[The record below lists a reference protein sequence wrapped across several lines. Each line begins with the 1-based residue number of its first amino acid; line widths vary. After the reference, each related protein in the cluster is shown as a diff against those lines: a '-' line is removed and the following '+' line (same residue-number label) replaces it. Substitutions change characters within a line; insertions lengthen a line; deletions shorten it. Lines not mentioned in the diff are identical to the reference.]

1 TRESIYPRAPSSA
14 LEKVL
19 TAANIYKRR
28 NSVPHYRH
36 SRERGNP
43 FTRAHR
49 AVRWRKYLQRQ
60 TFQMQREQGECGRA
74 INSQCTL

>member
-1 TRESIYPRAPSSA
+1 
-14 LEKVL
+14 
-19 TAANIYKRR
+19 TAENIYKRR

-43 FTRAHR
+43 FIRVHR
-49 AVRWRKYLQRQ
+49 AVRWDKYSQRQ
-60 TFQMQREQGECGRA
+60 TFQMQREQGECCRT